1 MPDQRPNQPQS
12 DSRRK
17 FLKYSGAAIGGV
29 VVGGVVGGVI
39 GRNLAPKATEP
50 GKQPDTAQ
58 PGTGTAADYNQALM
72 FFNQEQFR
80 LTEAATERIYPKDEL
95 GPGAKELGVAYFI
108 DHQLAGQWGIN
119 AREYMMGPFLA
130 GEATQGNFPNVRRHE
145 LFTMGLQAIQNL
157 SQTKYQ
163 KSFLDLGEAEQDEV
177 LKALEAG
184 NDIKLYGSTGPVFFK
199 LLVNFTMEGVYS
211 DPLYGGNKNML
222 GWKMKNFPGN
232 QMSYVDVVDK
242 KEFVKMDPQSLRDH
256 LSH

>member
-1 MPDQRPNQPQS
+1 MPEHRDNQPQS

-39 GRNLAPKATEP
+39 GKSLGGKPAEP
-50 GKQPDTAQ
+50 AKQPNEAQ
-58 PGTGTAADYNQALM
+58 PEAADYNQALM

-80 LTEAATERIYPKDEL
+80 ITEAATERIFPKDDL

-119 AREYMMGPFLA
+119 AQDYMMGPFQK
-130 GEATQGNFPNVRRHE
+130 GETTQGDYPSVKRHE

-157 SQTKYQ
+157 SQQKYK
-163 KSFLDLGEAEQDEV
+163 KSFLDLAEAEQDEV
-177 LKALEAG
+177 LKALENGA
-184 NDIKLYGSTGPVFFK
+184 DISLYGTTGQAFFK
-199 LLVNFTMEGVYS
+199 TLISFTTEGVYA
-211 DPLYGGNKNML
+211 DPLYGGNKNMG
-222 GWKMKNFPGN
+222 GWKMKNYPGN
-232 QMSYVDVVDK
+232 QMSYLDVVDK
-242 KEFVKMDPQSLRDH
+242 KEFVKMEPQSLRDH